1 MKLKK
6 PLLQFLLPGLLN
18 QIQNIALGCTP
29 NTEIIYVHQKLCEAT
44 AQAFPHFKTIWHLTV
59 TTRKSIL

>member
-6 PLLQFLLPGLLN
+6 LLLQFLLPGLLN
-18 QIQNIALGCTP
+18 QIQNTALACTP
-29 NTEIIYVHQKLCEAT
+29 NTEIINVHQKWCEAT
-44 AQAFPHFKTIWHLTV
+44 AESFPHFKTIWHRTV